1 MHAGLPCSALDS
13 LAIAATAWRYTSIST
28 VAPHARAL
36 RPIALPSASALP
48 VPDADARAHSA
59 RVRAHIGADIAA
71 AGGWI
76 PFARYMELAL
86 YAPGLGY
93 YAAGATKFGPAGD
106 FVTAP
111 ELTPL
116 FARALA
122 VQVAPILDVAP
133 PREIVELGAGSGR
146 LAADLLVALAARG
159 AAPARYAIL
168 EPSPELRERQR
179 ATIARDAASEAHRVA
194 WLDALPPAIDGA
206 VIANEVLDAVP
217 THLVARRGGDMRE
230 RGVVIA
236 AGAGEAVEFGWSERP
251 ADARL
256 AALAA
261 ARFPA
266 SGDYL
271 SEINPA
277 AEALVQGIGHR
288 VRSGAVLL
296 LDYGFPA
303 AEYYHPQRDAGTVM
317 CHYRHR
323 AHDDPFAW
331 PGLTDITAH
340 VDFSAIAAAGARA
353 GLRVAGFA
361 PQAQFLLG
369 CGILDGLAAVGAPD
383 SLAYLKAVA
392 PVQKLLSPAE
402 MGELFKVQALAK
414 SDGIAWP
421 GFAAGD
427 RSHRL

>member
-1 MHAGLPCSALDS
+1 MSSA
-13 LAIAATAWRYTSIST
+13 
-28 VAPHARAL
+28 P
-36 RPIALPSASALP
+36 ALPL
-48 VPDADARAHSA
+48 PDADARAHSA
-59 RVRAHIGADIAA
+59 RVRAHIAADIAA

-76 PFARYMELAL
+76 TFARYMEQAL

-93 YAAGATKFGPAGD
+93 YAAGATKFGAAGD

-111 ELTPL
+111 EMTPL
-116 FARALA
+116 YARALA
-122 VQVAPILDVAP
+122 VQVAAILEAAP
-133 PREIVELGAGSGR
+133 GREIVELGAGSGR

-159 AAPARYAIL
+159 ASPARYAIL

-179 ATIARDAASEAHRVA
+179 ATIARDAEAELIRVS

-206 VIANEVLDAVP
+206 IIANEVLDAVP
-217 THLVARRGGDMRE
+217 VHLVARQDGVMRE
-230 RGVVIA
+230 RGVVA
-236 AGAGEAVEFGWSERP
+236 ATGADGTAAFAWAERP

-261 ARFPA
+261 ARFPEG
-266 SGDYL
+266 GDYL

-277 AEALVQGIGHR
+277 AEALVQSVGR
-288 VRSGAVLL
+288 RLRAGAALL
-296 LDYGFPA
+296 IDYGFPA
-303 AEYYHPQRDAGTVM
+303 AEYYHPQRASGTVM

-323 AHDDPFAW
+323 AHDDPFVW

-353 GLRVAGFA
+353 GLRVAGFV

-369 CGILDGLAAVGAPD
+369 CGILDLLKAVGAPE
-383 SLAYLKAVA
+383 SLAYIKAAA

-402 MGELFKVQALAK
+402 MGELFKVLALTR

-421 GFAAGD
+421 GFAQGD